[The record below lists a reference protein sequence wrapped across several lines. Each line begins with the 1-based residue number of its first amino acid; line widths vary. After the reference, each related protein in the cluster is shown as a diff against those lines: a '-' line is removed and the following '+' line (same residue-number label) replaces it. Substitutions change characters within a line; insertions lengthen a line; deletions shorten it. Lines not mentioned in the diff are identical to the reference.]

1 MGLMR
6 NRHQSHTN
14 PGRIFRGFFV
24 FLPNTFD
31 FSVKIDD
38 NPNTRVTTT
47 SDNTTATKGK
57 TMKSVFFSNRDYVV
71 SHGKN
76 PSGRGSWAFIVTD
89 ASCGTE
95 VETVFAPG
103 CLTLTEAKKWMR
115 NYIHQN
121 WAAELATGKLYVKIG
136 S

>member
-1 MGLMR
+1 MISGKIR
-6 NRHQSHTN
+6 KKFSIRANA
-14 PGRIFRGFFV
+14 
-24 FLPNTFD
+24 FD
-31 FSVKIDD
+31 FPVKMVD
-38 NPNTRVTTT
+38 NPYTQVTTT
-47 SDNTTATKGK
+47 SKQTTKGK
-57 TMKSVFFSNRDYVV
+57 AMKSVFFSNRDYVV

-121 WAAELATGKLYVKIG
+121 WAAELATGELYVKIG

>member
-1 MGLMR
+1 M
-6 NRHQSHTN
+6 
-14 PGRIFRGFFV
+14 
-24 FLPNTFD
+24 
-31 FSVKIDD
+31 
-38 NPNTRVTTT
+38 
-47 SDNTTATKGK
+47 KGK
-57 TMKSVFFSNRDYVV
+57 TMKSVFFSNRDYIA

-89 ASCGTE
+89 ASCQVE

-121 WAAELATGKLYVKIG
+121 WAAEHATGELYVKIG